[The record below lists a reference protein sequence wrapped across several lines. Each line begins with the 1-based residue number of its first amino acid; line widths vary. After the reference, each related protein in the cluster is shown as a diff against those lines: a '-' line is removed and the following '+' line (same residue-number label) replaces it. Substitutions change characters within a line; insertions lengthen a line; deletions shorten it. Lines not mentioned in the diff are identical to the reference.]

1 MARKLTEKEYAQK
14 IINLG
19 YTYIS
24 GYERSTSKCKLIC
37 PKGHLRESTA
47 YNLKSSP
54 KCPTCVKLENRD
66 KSLKEFLKY
75 IKENTEEYTYIS
87 GYKTTQDKCLM
98 RHEKCGTE
106 WEVKPNNFTCSHSR
120 CPTCVDKRNTL
131 YITEEKWKKYVEDCL
146 PEHTY
151 LTGFTR
157 MKDKCLMQHSCGYT
171 WEVKPESVKRGDS
184 WCPKCSHSTKVTES
198 DFVKQN
204 LHDDMKRDYTKSP
217 GYNLLEMPYTANTQ
231 EKVDEYL
238 ADYLVSLE
246 EKVGGI
252 DGR

>member
-37 PKGHLRESTA
+37 PKKFA
-47 YNLKSSP
+47 
-54 KCPTCVKLENRD
+54 
-66 KSLKEFLKY
+66 
-75 IKENTEEYTYIS
+75 
-87 GYKTTQDKCLM
+87 
-98 RHEKCGTE
+98 
-106 WEVKPNNFTCSHSR
+106 
-120 CPTCVDKRNTL
+120 
-131 YITEEKWKKYVEDCL
+131 
-146 PEHTY
+146 
-151 LTGFTR
+151 
-157 MKDKCLMQHSCGYT
+157 
-171 WEVKPESVKRGDS
+171 
-184 WCPKCSHSTKVTES
+184 
-198 DFVKQN
+198 KQN